1 MRIMSAEFGP
11 GGNSVEF
18 AAAKLKKIGAIA
30 DWVADYGLDAYEYEA
45 GRGVS
50 ASMENFALLGAKAR
64 ERGISLSLHAPYYI
78 SLSGVEEET
87 RMKSVGYILQSLGA
101 AFAMKAKIIVVH
113 SGSAGKITRE
123 EAMRLAADTLEHV
136 VAEVS
141 QTPFG
146 EIAIGLETMGKKNQL
161 GTLDEVI
168 ELCKVDKIFRPVVDF
183 GHINAFNL
191 GEAFKCADDYERVFY
206 TIGDKLGDEYADKLH
221 CHFSKIMY
229 TAGGEKKHLDLDD
242 EQYGPP
248 FEPLMEVI
256 HKLKISPTIICES
269 CDYMD
274 RDALRMKNYYKS
286 LGDIL

>member
-1 MRIMSAEFGP
+1 MGAKFGP

-18 AAAKLKKIGAIA
+18 AAAKLKKTS
-30 DWVADYGLDAYEYEA
+30 DVPKWVFEYGLDAYEYEA

-50 ASMENFALLGAKAR
+50 ASMENFISLGENAKAY
-64 ERGISLSLHAPYYI
+64 GIELSFHAPYYI
-78 SLSGVEEET
+78 SLSGVEYET
-87 RMKSVGYILQSLGA
+87 RMKSVGYIMQSLAAAYAMGA
-101 AFAMKAKIIVVH
+101 KTIVVH

-123 EAMRLAADTLEHV
+123 EAMALASDTLEHV
-136 VAEVS
+136 AAEVS
-141 QTPFG
+141 GTPYG
-146 EIAIGLETMGKKNQL
+146 DIHIGLETMGKKNQL

-168 ELCKVDKIFRPVVDF
+168 RLCKVNKIYRPVVDF

-191 GEAFKCADDYERVFY
+191 GQAFKTRDDYERVFD
-206 TIGDKLGDEYADKLH
+206 TIANALGDEYADNLH
-221 CHFSKIMY
+221 CHFSKIEY

-248 FEPLMEVI
+248 YEPLMEVI

-274 RDALRMKNYYKS
+274 RDALRMKNYYKN